1 MFPGRFSSVF
11 KEATSGL
18 APRLPELDR
27 GRSIAA
33 EGDDT
38 QSLEN
43 EDALGRNFV
52 CFGPM

>member
-1 MFPGRFSSVF
+1 MSPGRFSSVF

-18 APRLPELDR
+18 APRLDR

-38 QSLEN
+38 QSSEN

-52 CFGPM
+52 RFGPM